1 MIEYEIDLARLK
13 QMIHD
18 RPNLAIHC
26 DDKEKAIALFKLLD
40 SLEYVWRSGMEL
52 TTGTTCWDAYKER
65 TCYVIGT
72 TRITYTGIG
81 STSASVLDIVE
92 FDDIVE
98 LEKKSAESFLNFL
111 GGQPW
116 ANTI

>member
-26 DDKEKAIALFKLLD
+26 DENEKAIALLKSLDLLGYFWSSGIKLT
-40 SLEYVWRSGMEL
+40 S
-52 TTGTTCWDAYKER
+52 TTCWDARKDK
-65 TCYVIGT
+65 TCYVIGA
-72 TRITYTGIG
+72 TRITYTYVG
-81 STSASVLDIVE
+81 SFAASSLDIVE
-92 FDDIVE
+92 FDNIVE
-98 LEKKSAESFLNFL
+98 PEKMLSAESFLNFL
-111 GGQPW
+111 GGQSW